1 MNNWTYKYRSTILTR
16 VWAILL
22 LAIFINA
29 TLIESLHH
37 HEFEKVS
44 TSKQKVNTATH
55 QDQLTIS
62 VLKCQLCDLIK
73 QHSHFYTLPTTHL
86 SSFIWAEHEEKSTT
100 FILAK
105 SSAFVLLSSNK
116 GPPSIKA

>member
-1 MNNWTYKYRSTILTR
+1 MDNWNYKYRYTIFAR

-22 LAIFINA
+22 LAIFVNA

-37 HEFEKVS
+37 HEFERVS
-44 TSKQKVNTATH
+44 TSKQKVNVITH
-55 QDQLTIS
+55 HEQLTIS
-62 VLKCQLCDLIK
+62 VLKCKLCDLLK
-73 QHSHFYTLPTTHL
+73 HHNHFYTLPTL
-86 SSFIWAEHEEKSTT
+86 YPSDFISAKPEEKSAI

-116 GPPSIKA
+116 GPPIASI

>member
-1 MNNWTYKYRSTILTR
+1 MNNWTYKYRYAIFAR
-16 VWAILL
+16 IWAILL

-37 HEFEKVS
+37 HEFGHIS
-44 TSKQKVNTATH
+44 TSKQKVNLITH
-55 QDQLTIS
+55 HEQLTIS
-62 VLKCQLCDLIK
+62 TLKCKLCDLLK
-73 QHSHFYTLPTTHL
+73 HHNHFYILPIPYP
-86 SSFIWAEHEEKSTT
+86 SGFISAKPEEKSTV